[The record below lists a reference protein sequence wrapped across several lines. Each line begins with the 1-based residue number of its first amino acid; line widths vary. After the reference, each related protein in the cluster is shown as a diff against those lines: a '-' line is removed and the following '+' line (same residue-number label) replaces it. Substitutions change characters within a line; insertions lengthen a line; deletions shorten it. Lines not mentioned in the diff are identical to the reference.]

1 MKFWFKIGICQL
13 IIKKKAKQ
21 TTEQTNQPKIYS
33 THDHVGNGKKDVF
46 EEILF
51 WSLAAHICL
60 QALFSI

>member
-46 EEILF
+46 EESLF
-51 WSLAAHICL
+51 
-60 QALFSI
+60 